1 MKIYRPMP
9 IDHTLK
15 TLERIADEKGLQLED
30 VPGYVSLCEF
40 LTDVELGYQPSD
52 WHSKERTFEV
62 LKALIAYV
70 TPIWVGREAEFHQK
84 CQPLACLGC
93 GSQPR

>member
-15 TLERIADEKGLQLED
+15 ALERIADEKGLQLED

-40 LTDVELGYQPSD
+40 LTDVELGDQPSD

-62 LKALIAYV
+62 LNLD
-70 TPIWVGREAEFHQK
+70 WS
-84 CQPLACLGC
+84 
-93 GSQPR
+93 GSRVSSKVPAFKLLRLRKPDSLRHLQ